1 MTSEEIYIPDVP
13 EDRELIIFLGRPNA
27 GKSSWINIIF
37 GIKRVKGKMA
47 GSTKKIA
54 VLNVPNHPKLNIV
67 DVPGWGRVA
76 GKSRQFA
83 SDIKNQI
90 IAFIDAY
97 STQIK
102 LAVLVIDLYSYKD
115 VFERM
120 SKKGF
125 IPLDIEFAE
134 LLKSKG
140 INFVVLANK
149 KDRFTTHTL
158 KSHVEYL
165 KESIQY
171 TEPIFVQPCSAKN
184 TDSMR
189 KTREIVNQH
198 LFS

>member
-1 MTSEEIYIPDVP
+1 
-13 EDRELIIFLGRPNA
+13 
-27 GKSSWINIIF
+27 
-37 GIKRVKGKMA
+37 MA

-67 DVPGWGRVA
+67 DVPGWGRVS

-83 SDIKNQI
+83 SDIKEQI

-97 STQIK
+97 SAQIK

-115 VFERM
+115 VSERM

-134 LLKSKG
+134 LLKSKN
-140 INFVVLANK
+140 IEFVVLANK
-149 KDRFTTHTL
+149 NDRFTTHTL
-158 KSHVEYL
+158 KPNIEYL
-165 KESIQY
+165 KDSIHY
-171 TEPIFVQPCSAKN
+171 TEPIFIQPCSAKN
-184 TDSMR
+184 PDSTR
-189 KTREIVNQH
+189 KTREMINHH

>member
-1 MTSEEIYIPDVP
+1 MLSIIPF
-13 EDRELIIFLGRPNA
+13 I
-27 GKSSWINIIF
+27 
-37 GIKRVKGKMA
+37 
-47 GSTKKIA
+47 
-54 VLNVPNHPKLNIV
+54 LN
-67 DVPGWGRVA
+67 
-76 GKSRQFA
+76 
-83 SDIKNQI
+83 
-90 IAFIDAY
+90 AY

-149 KDRFTTHTL
+149 KDRFTTHSL

>member
-1 MTSEEIYIPDVP
+1 MASEEIYIPNVTD
-13 EDRELIIFLGRPNA
+13 DKELIIFLGRPNA

-54 VLNVPNHPKLNIV
+54 VLDVPNHPKLNIV

-76 GKSRQFA
+76 GKSRQYA
-83 SDIKNQI
+83 SNIKDQI
-90 IAFIDAY
+90 MAFIDAY
-97 STQIK
+97 SAQIK
-102 LAVLVIDLYSYKD
+102 LAVLVIDLYSFKD
-115 VFERM
+115 VSERM

-134 LLKSKG
+134 LLGAKG

-149 KDRFTTHTL
+149 KDRFT
-158 KSHVEYL
+158 SHHLNSNVEYL
-165 KESIQY
+165 KESILS
-171 TEPIFVQPCSAKN
+171 TEPVFIQPCSAKN
-184 TDSMR
+184 PDSMR
-189 KTREIVNQH
+189 KTKEIVNSY

>member
-1 MTSEEIYIPDVP
+1 MAREEIYIPDVT
-13 EDRELIIFLGRPNA
+13 EDKELIIFLGRPNS

-83 SDIKNQI
+83 SDIKDQI
-90 IAFIDAY
+90 IEFIDAY

-115 VFERM
+115 VSERM

-134 LLKSKG
+134 LLNKKG
-140 INFVVLANK
+140 INFIILANK
-149 KDRFTTHTL
+149 KDRFT
-158 KSHVEYL
+158 SHHLDTNVDYL
-165 KESIQY
+165 KESIIY
-171 TEPIFVQPCSAKN
+171 TEPIFIQPCSAKN
-184 TDSMR
+184 PDSTR
-189 KTREIVNQH
+189 KTREIVNSYI
-198 LFS
+198 FS